1 MASAYLSISGTI
13 RYGEETIAYQVRRQA
28 ARSKASISIHVE
40 PDGRV
45 LVDAPQSAGA
55 EAIRH
60 AVAAR
65 ARWISKHL
73 SDIRQRLHHVLP
85 RSYVSGESHWYL
97 GRRYTLKM
105 VTADMGSDARLK
117 GGHIEIGT
125 AGNDADVAR
134 QALGQWYRERTR
146 KLVDQRLAVLVSE
159 LSWVKS
165 APSVRLRLM
174 NRQWGSC
181 SPAGLITLHAL
192 LSKAPRECVDYVLLH
207 EMCHLREH
215 NHSKK
220 FYRLLD
226 RHMPDWQRVK
236 TRLDGLSEQI
246 LNV

>member
-1 MASAYLSISGTI
+1 MASAHLSIAGTI
-13 RYGEETIAYQVRRQA
+13 RYGDETIAYKVRRQA
-28 ARSKASISIHVE
+28 ARSKTSISIHVE
-40 PDGRV
+40 PDGQV

-55 EAIRH
+55 DTIRH

-73 SDIRQRLHHVLP
+73 SDIRRRLHHVLP
-85 RSYVSGESHWYL
+85 RSYVSGESHLYL
-97 GRRYTLKM
+97 GRRYTLKL
-105 VTADMGSDARLK
+105 VTADAGSDVRLK

-125 AGNDADVAR
+125 TNKDAHAAR

-146 KLVDQRLAVLVSE
+146 RLVDQRLAVLASD
-159 LSWVKS
+159 LAWIKA
-165 APSVRLRLM
+165 APPVRYRLM

-181 SPAGLITLHAL
+181 SPAGCITLHAL
-192 LSKAPRECVDYVLLH
+192 LSKAPRECIDYVLLH

-236 TRLDGLSEQI
+236 ARLDGLSEQI